1 MTKERAR
8 RADEHR
14 ITLDQLRV
22 LVSVIEAGGF
32 QSASRQVHRTQSA
45 VTQSLKKLEEIL
57 GCRLLER
64 RQGHVLGLTPE
75 GERFL
80 PAAREILARVSDA
93 LVAVQRPELKGRIAL
108 GVPDDFRIADLPDAI
123 SRCLELNRKL
133 RIQVISALS
142 AELSELMRRGELDM
156 AILKQTASYNP
167 LARELDARSLIC
179 GLLRAEP
186 LHWVYQRRVAFRDLD
201 EIPLVAFP
209 DGCVYRRAALS
220 ALERRKKSPF
230 FSYISASYE
239 NVRSAVSAG
248 LGIGVLPSGAVAEDH
263 FVLTAKDGFPS
274 LPPVHLILMYRS
286 QGVVF
291 DQFADVLR
299 ALVTRKTDNGMLRSQ
314 IVVGSLR
321 ERSRP
326 R

>member
-1 MTKERAR
+1 MDDR
-8 RADEHR
+8 R
-14 ITLDQLRV
+14 ITLEQLRV

-32 QSASRQVHRTQSA
+32 QSASRQIHRTQSA

-93 LVAVQRPELKGRIAL
+93 LIAVQRPELKGKIAL
-108 GVPDDFRIADLPDAI
+108 GVPDDFRIADLPEAI

-133 RIQVISALS
+133 RIQVTSALS
-142 AELSELMRRGELDM
+142 VELSNLMLRGELDM
-156 AILKQTASYNP
+156 AILKQTSSDDP
-167 LARELDARSLIC
+167 LAGELDARSLVW

-186 LHWVYQRRVAFRDLD
+186 LHWVYNRRVAFRDLD
-201 EIPLVAFP
+201 QIPLVAFP
-209 DGCVYRRAALS
+209 DGCAYRRAALS
-220 ALERRKKSPF
+220 ALKRRKKSTF

-239 NVRSAVSAG
+239 NIRSAVSAG
-248 LGIGVLPSGAVAEDH
+248 LGIGVLPLGAVAGDH
-263 FVLTAKDGFPS
+263 VVLTAKDGFPD
-274 LPPVHLILMYRS
+274 LPPVHLMLMYRS
-286 QGVVF
+286 PEPVF
-291 DQFADVLR
+291 DQFADMLR
-299 ALVTRKTDNGMLRSQ
+299 GLVAPKTDTRKLRSK

-321 ERSRP
+321 ERCRP